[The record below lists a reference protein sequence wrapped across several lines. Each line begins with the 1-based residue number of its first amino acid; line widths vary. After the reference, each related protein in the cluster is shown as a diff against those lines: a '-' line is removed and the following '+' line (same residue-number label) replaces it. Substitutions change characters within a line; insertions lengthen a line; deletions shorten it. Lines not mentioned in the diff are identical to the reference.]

1 MSDKKKPE
9 IPPAEL
15 AELDQ
20 NNAEAKQRWGEL
32 VEILAKLTEEY
43 GEYGAMAIMGQS
55 LEVASKNTLISM
67 VVTGMRVQMLHTP
80 KEK

>member
-9 IPPAEL
+9 IPPGAL

-20 NNAEAKQRWGEL
+20 TNAEAALRWGDL

-43 GEYGAMAIMGQS
+43 GEYGAMAIMSSS

-67 VVTGMRVQMLHTP
+67 VVTGMRVKMLHNP
-80 KEK
+80 KET